1 MVKDL
6 LEEHYKQH
14 GFPKLAARFILEPNL
29 IPELIEIAVSDLNH
43 PFPECASWLLTHIV
57 KTNPDLLE
65 TFQPQFID
73 CLLKSKNQSV
83 LRNLCN
89 TCSHLSLID
98 YKESEFLDQLIAFI
112 KDDSNK
118 VALFV
123 YAIYKLIQFSQ
134 KYPEIKPEI
143 EGIIELKQ
151 TVHIQPAIRV
161 GIRNYL
167 KATKSIV

>member
-14 GFPKLAARFILEPNL
+14 GFPKLAARFIQEPQL
-29 IPELIEIAVSDLNH
+29 IPELVEIAISDLIH

-57 KTNPDLLE
+57 KTNPELLE
-65 TFQPQFID
+65 EFQPLFID
-73 CLLKSKNQSV
+73 CLFHSANQSV

-89 TCSHLSLID
+89 TCSHLPLID

-123 YAIYKLIQFSQ
+123 YAIYKLIQFTE
-134 KYPEIKPEI
+134 KYPEIKAEI

-151 TVHIQPAIRV
+151 TVTVQPAVRV

-167 KATKSIV
+167 KATKSIA

>member
-14 GFPKLAARFILEPNL
+14 GFPKLATRFIHEPNL
-29 IPELIEIAVSDLNH
+29 IPDLVEIAISDLNH
-43 PFPECASWLLTHIV
+43 PFPESASWLLTHIV
-57 KTNPDLLE
+57 KTNPELLE
-65 TFQPQFID
+65 PFQPQFIE
-73 CLLKSKNQSV
+73 CLLQSKNQSV

-89 TCSHLSLID
+89 TSSKLPVIE
-98 YKESEFLDQLIAFI
+98 YKESEFLDQLIEFI

-123 YAIYKLIQFSQ
+123 YAIYKLIQFTE

-143 EGIIELKQ
+143 ESIIELKQ
-151 TVHIQPAIRV
+151 TVNILPAARI

-167 KATKSIV
+167 KETKKFE